1 MSVASLVRM
10 ACELLSRPALC
21 RHPTTA
27 ASLVE
32 MLQCVLIGESGFAG
46 GSGAGLGVRGSATHE
61 LLVSSVLSSHEA
73 RHCLAPA
80 LIRAYTTLDAV
91 ENLDVDRDRFD
102 KFHTRNVISATLR
115 ELWRVDACVASVANL
130 SRDSRT
136 ESHALF
142 ASFASCALG
151 DLMYVLSERV

>member
-1 MSVASLVRM
+1 MRPLSVASLVRM
-10 ACELLSRPALC
+10 ACELPSRPALC

-32 MLQCVLIGESGFAG
+32 MLQCVLIGEKPAEAAG

-102 KFHTRNVISATLR
+102 KFHARNVISATLR
-115 ELWRVDACVASVANL
+115 ELSCRRRVRRV
-130 SRDSRT
+130 RR
-136 ESHALF
+136 EPF
-142 ASFASCALG
+142 A
-151 DLMYVLSERV
+151 